1 MTLLFGSAQKIVT
14 EQVNKWVTID
24 DVATLVVPLNGNY
37 ALTFDF
43 LVEIALTNSCL
54 TALPPKYSIRQ
65 LNDGLIQLPEPS
77 QAEKTAKAAI
87 LERCL
92 ESRER
97 LTLED
102 NDPVA
107 IQKLIA
113 WLIETIRPDG
123 ACFLD
128 ASFDEANPAKIGKA
142 RAEWRFTSIF
152 ALKSIKKLVSYGLI
166 SEANTLSEVLL
177 SLLAFTQLGDTWNS
191 KPAYEIS
198 MDALDHQ
205 PREVLTGAF
214 TVDYVLKGF
223 IRPLFAK
230 STPRTVT
237 SQGRKAP
244 NENLG
249 NRITELASSPDA
261 ISKPWKCRDIHAVTV
276 FKWVVTRA
284 DEGLVSNN
292 WHLFI
297 PPLMTLLDDPTTS
310 VRASGLTILSE
321 FLKKTPPRML
331 VQTGLSDLL
340 EEALM
345 PTLSFLP
352 TLTPVAESQ
361 LLLQKAYAALLE
373 LGDIR
378 YASEDSKPERNR
390 FYDRL
395 IREGVFNGIHHCG
408 DITIILELLLG
419 EMNEIINRLHIYS
432 IKHAKDILPLLSAV
446 LVDPFAPS
454 NPALLLRGIKTIQTM
469 ILNCWPILSEEHHR
483 VQIVKA
489 LSICWINLTEEIT
502 NSGSEDVK
510 RGLDQLKQ
518 ELQISAALLC
528 RSTGVIASQEM
539 TLTDVVNVYPDL
551 ANLFKLE

>member
-1 MTLLFGSAQKIVT
+1 MTLLFSVAQKIVT
-14 EQVNKWVTID
+14 EQVNKGATID
-24 DVATLVVPLNGNY
+24 DVDTLVVPL
-37 ALTFDF
+37 D
-43 LVEIALTNSCL
+43 
-54 TALPPKYSIRQ
+54 ALPPKYSVRQ
-65 LNDGLIQLPEPS
+65 LNDGLIQLPVSS

-92 ESRER
+92 QSRER
-97 LTLED
+97 LSLED
-102 NDPVA
+102 GNSVA
-107 IQKLIA
+107 PQELIA
-113 WLIETIRPDG
+113 WLMETIRPDG

-128 ASFDEANPAKIGKA
+128 ASFDEANSAEIEKA
-142 RAEWRFTSIF
+142 REEWKFTSIF
-152 ALKSIKKLVSYGLI
+152 ALKSIDLLISYGFI
-166 SEANTLSEVLL
+166 SEASTMSEVLL

-191 KPAYEIS
+191 KPAYDIS
-198 MDALDHQ
+198 KGALDHQ
-205 PREVLTGAF
+205 SQEVHTGAF
-214 TVDYVLKGF
+214 IVDYVLKGF

-230 STPRTVT
+230 STPQTIT

-249 NRITELASSPDA
+249 NRITEVPSSPDA
-261 ISKPWKCRDIHAVTV
+261 IWKPWKCRDIHAVTV
-276 FKWVVTRA
+276 FKWVVTTA
-284 DEGLVSNN
+284 DEDLISNN

-321 FLKKTPPRML
+321 FLKKTSPRML
-331 VQTGLSDLL
+331 VQTGLRDLL

-361 LLLQKAYAALLE
+361 LLLKKAYSALLE

-395 IREGVFNGIHHCG
+395 MREGVIYGIHHCG
-408 DITIILELLLG
+408 DITIILELLLA
-419 EMNEIINRLHIYS
+419 EMSEIINRLHIYS
-432 IKHAKDILPLLSAV
+432 AKHAKDILPLLSAV

-454 NPALLLRGIKTIQTM
+454 NPALLLRGIKTVQTT

-489 LSICWINLTEEIT
+489 LSICWINLTEEIM
-502 NSGSEDVK
+502 SSASEDVK
-510 RGLDQLKQ
+510 HELDQLKQ
-518 ELQISAALLC
+518 ELQISAALLFK
-528 RSTGVIASQEM
+528 STGGTAGQE
-539 TLTDVVNVYPDL
+539 TALTDAVNVYPDL
-551 ANLFKLE
+551 SNLFKLE

>member
-1 MTLLFGSAQKIVT
+1 MTLLFSAAQKIVT
-14 EQVNKWVTID
+14 EQVNKWATID
-24 DVATLVVPLNGNY
+24 DVDTLAVPV
-37 ALTFDF
+37 D
-43 LVEIALTNSCL
+43 
-54 TALPPKYSIRQ
+54 ALPPKYTIRQ
-65 LNDGLIQLPEPS
+65 LNDELIQLPVYS

-92 ESRER
+92 QSRKR
-97 LTLED
+97 LSLED
-102 NDPVA
+102 DDSIDSIA
-107 IQKLIA
+107 TQELIA
-113 WLIETIRPDG
+113 WLIKIIRPDG

-128 ASFDEANPAKIGKA
+128 ASFDEANSAELEES
-142 RAEWRFTSIF
+142 REEWRFTSIF
-152 ALKSIKKLVSYGLI
+152 ALKSIKLLISYGFI
-166 SEANTLSEVLL
+166 SEASTMSEALL

-198 MDALDHQ
+198 KDTLDHQ
-205 PREVLTGAF
+205 SQEVHTGAF
-214 TVDYVLKGF
+214 IVDYVLKGF

-230 STPRTVT
+230 STPQTIT

-249 NRITELASSPDA
+249 NRIAEVASIPDA
-261 ISKPWKCRDIHAVTV
+261 ITKPWKCKDVHAVTV
-276 FKWVVTRA
+276 FKWVVTKA
-284 DEGLVSNN
+284 DESLISNS

-321 FLKKTPPRML
+321 FLKKTSPRML

-378 YASEDSKPERNR
+378 YSSEDDKLERNR

-395 IREGVFNGIHHCG
+395 MREGIFYGIHHCG
-408 DITIILELLLG
+408 DITIIMELLLA
-419 EMNEIINRLHIYS
+419 EMSEIITRLHIYS
-432 IKHAKDILPLLSAV
+432 VKHAKDILPLLSAV
-446 LVDPFAPS
+446 LADPFAPS
-454 NPALLLRGIKTIQTM
+454 NPALLLRGIKTVQTT

-489 LSICWINLTEEIT
+489 LSICWINLTEEIM
-502 NSGSEDVK
+502 NSASENAK
-510 RGLDQLKQ
+510 HELDQLKQ
-518 ELQISAALLC
+518 ELQVSAALLYK
-528 RSTGVIASQEM
+528 STGGTTGQQTA
-539 TLTDVVNVYPDL
+539 LTDVVNAYPDL
-551 ANLFKLE
+551 SNLFKLE